1 MDGIRH
7 HPQLGPFRVYT
18 KNELTEETLEYIT
31 YIEGDTP
38 DDERRRQ
45 HIHYL
50 DDDVERRT
58 GHQQDARDPERDQR
72 ERERH

>member
-7 HPQLGPFRVYT
+7 HPQLGPFKIYR
-18 KNELTEETLEYIT
+18 KNELTEETIEYVT

-45 HIHYL
+45 QIHYL
-50 DDDVERRT
+50 DDDIESIAYEEFNKQNRGPRQ
-58 GHQQDARDPERDQR
+58 QQD
-72 ERERH
+72 